1 MILGGLLFCQYW
13 FSDRIALWGMHGHI
27 VTPEQA
33 PELHGAID
41 RLCALADMP
50 KPRVAIADTDIPN
63 AFATGRS
70 PKAAVVCATSG
81 LLRRLDEPEIE
92 AVLAHELSH
101 VAHRD
106 VAIMTI
112 ASSLGV
118 LAGLL
123 TRVMFYAGLFG
134 GRGGGGRTG
143 SELIVAEMFIMLVSI
158 LVYAVSFLLTRA
170 LSRYRELAADR
181 SGAILIGRPS
191 LLASALVKIT
201 GEMGRIPTKDL
212 RHAEP
217 FNAFFFTPAAATGPP
232 RGRVEPGPSRSSPP
246 TRAWSAAWP
255 SWPSSSRSSASPAE
269 PGPPGSSRGTV
280 RHPAGADQAG
290 PAQPR
295 RPVRPAVGGGDPPDG
310 GRPGRGAQ
318 GRCVLEAAGRPA
330 GRGRP
335 PRDCRVAVDP
345 RR

>member
-1 MILGGLLFCQYW
+1 MSLARNIPSDRSLSWRMFMTGLFLVILYGVFAAVLWAVLHSLIFIVVILGGLLFCQYW

-81 LLRRLDEPEIE
+81 LLRRLDEPEVE

-134 GRGGGGRTG
+134 GRGGGSRTG
-143 SELIVAEMFIMLVSI
+143 SQLIVAEMFIMLVSI

-217 FNAFFFTPAAATGPP
+217 FNAFFFTPAAVTNRATQ
-232 RGRVEPGPSRSSPP
+232 GR
-246 TRAWSAAWP
+246 
-255 SWPSSSRSSASPAE
+255 
-269 PGPPGSSRGTV
+269 GSSNWSLSALFST
-280 RHPAGADQAG
+280 HPSLERRL
-290 PAQPR
+290 AQL
-295 RPVRPAVGGGDPPDG
+295 
-310 GRPGRGAQ
+310 AQ
-318 GRCVLEAAGRPA
+318 LESELGQPH
-330 GRGRP
+330 
-335 PRDCRVAVDP
+335 
-345 RR
+345 